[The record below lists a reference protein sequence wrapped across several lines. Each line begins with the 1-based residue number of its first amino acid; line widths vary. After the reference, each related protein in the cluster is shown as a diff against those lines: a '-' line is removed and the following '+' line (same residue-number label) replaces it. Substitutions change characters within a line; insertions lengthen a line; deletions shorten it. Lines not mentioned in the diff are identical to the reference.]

1 MRFRGRQILMLSSH
15 VGCYCAHSYQAAAS
29 FLIDTTGTEG
39 RGFVLLFLLLLLER
53 LQTMTNDGLL
63 LTEHIVMGRKLC
75 SEPLTNADLEVFL
88 GTDHYATIYTSPHQ
102 LGPDCASR
110 CGSVSGLEASF
121 DKNHVAPATCCSYL
135 RFTSAAVCDH
145 CYCTCAAT
153 NC

>member
-1 MRFRGRQILMLSSH
+1 MLSSH

-63 LTEHIVMGRKLC
+63 LTEYIVMGRNLC

-88 GTDHYATIYTSPHQ
+88 GTHHYPTIYPSPHH
-102 LGPDCASR
+102 LGP
-110 CGSVSGLEASF
+110 
-121 DKNHVAPATCCSYL
+121 
-135 RFTSAAVCDH
+135 
-145 CYCTCAAT
+145 
-153 NC
+153 NCPSPCR

>member
-1 MRFRGRQILMLSSH
+1 MRSEADNPHALIPRWLLLCSFLSSCSQLSH
-15 VGCYCAHSYQAAAS
+15 RHDGNR
-29 FLIDTTGTEG
+29 GE
-39 RGFVLLFLLLLLER
+39 GFVLLFLLLLLER

-63 LTEHIVMGRKLC
+63 LTEYIVMGRKLC